1 MFTVLIST
9 SLPCP
14 IVYAEH
20 LSLVLIRISRLVV
33 GEGCDIKQKDT
44 MSDAPLG
51 WAAGNG
57 REGVV
62 RLLIGRDDI
71 DPDKAGEDD
80 QTPLLRAARGGHEG
94 VVKILL
100 G

>member
-1 MFTVLIST
+1 
-9 SLPCP
+9 
-14 IVYAEH
+14 
-20 LSLVLIRISRLVV
+20 V

-44 MSDAPLG
+44 MGDAPLG